1 MCPSQILGE
10 PAPYPVL
17 TQVGRETHSHRARAL
32 SFQLIN
38 GTDGGI
44 SYTWSS
50 MALQSDFLDGNMPMP
65 IVTALER
72 APNNREQLIGEPTL
86 QPTTPQ
92 VENTDSLPSG

>member
-1 MCPSQILGE
+1 
-10 PAPYPVL
+10 
-17 TQVGRETHSHRARAL
+17 
-32 SFQLIN
+32 
-38 GTDGGI
+38 
-44 SYTWSS
+44 